1 MSLLSIK
8 NLTLGYDS
16 MIVVKDLNFTV
27 DPGDY
32 LCILGENGAGKSTLM
47 KALTGLLKPISGSI
61 ERGDDLKPN
70 ELGFLPQQTLI
81 QKDFPASVREIVLS
95 GCLSRCGWRPFYSKT
110 EKKIADDAIARLGIE
125 DLKKRSFKDL
135 SGGQQQRVLLA
146 RALCSTG
153 KLLLLDE
160 PVTGLDPN
168 AQTDLYELIKKLN
181 SEGTAIIMITHDAA
195 SAATYASHILHIGE
209 EVFFGKKEEYLNSPI
224 GRQFLRKGSDVQ
236 C

>member
-1 MSLLSIK
+1 MSLLTVK
-8 NLTLGYDS
+8 DLTLGYDS
-16 MIVVKDLNFTV
+16 MVVVKDLNFTV
-27 DPGDY
+27 NPGDY

-47 KALTGLLKPISGSI
+47 KALIGLLKPISGTI
-61 ERGDDLKPN
+61 ERGDGLNPG

-95 GCLSRCGWRPFYSKT
+95 GCLSKLGM
-110 EKKIADDAIARLGIE
+110 RLGIS
-125 DLKKRSFKDL
+125 DLKKRSFKYL

-160 PVTGLDPN
+160 PVTGLDPM
-168 AQTDLYELIKKLN
+168 AQVELYELITKLN
-181 SEGTAIIMITHDAA
+181 KEGTAIIMITHDAG
-195 SAATYASHILHIGE
+195 SAMRYGSHILHIGDE
-209 EVFFGKKEEYLNSPI
+209 IFFGKKEDYLESSV
-224 GRQFLRKGSDVQ
+224 GRDFLKKGSDAE

>member
-1 MSLLSIK
+1 MSLLK
-8 NLTLGYDS
+8 VKDLTLGYDS
-16 MIVVKDLNFTV
+16 MVVVKDLNFTV

-47 KALTGLLKPISGSI
+47 KALIGLLKPISGSI
-61 ERGDDLKPN
+61 ERGDGLNPG

-95 GCLSRCGWRPFYSKT
+95 GCLSKLGMRPFFSKK
-110 EKKIADDAIARLGIE
+110 EKQIADESMERLGIG

-160 PVTGLDPN
+160 PVTGLDPM
-168 AQTDLYELIKKLN
+168 AQAELYELITKLN
-181 SEGTAIIMITHDAA
+181 KEGTAIIMITHDAG
-195 SAATYASHILHIGE
+195 SAMKYGSHILHIGE
-209 EVFFGKKEEYLNSPI
+209 EIFFGKKEDYLESSVGKN
-224 GRQFLRKGSDVQ
+224 FLKKGSDAE